1 MRLVSS
7 RFRTT
12 IVVVLALAGLL
23 AATASATAAVRVQVS
38 GSSPRP
44 SVGDRWTLT
53 VKARKDGRTAA
64 GRVRVDV
71 IMDGKVVRTLV
82 NGAPLRGGRWSITQ
96 KWPGI
101 SKGLTMTFRATVSA
115 GGQRGVGSY
124 TVRVRG

>member
-7 RFRTT
+7 RFRALAA
-12 IVVVLALAGLL
+12 VALALTALL
-23 AATASATAAVRVQVS
+23 VTSAAATAAVRVTVS
-38 GSSPRP
+38 GTSPRP

-53 VKARKDGRTAA
+53 VKARKDGKAAA

-71 IMDGKVVRTLV
+71 IMDGKVVRTV
-82 NGAPLRGGRWSITQ
+82 ANGEPLRRGRWTITQ

-101 SKGLTMTFRATVSA
+101 AKGLTMTFRATVTA

-124 TVRVRG
+124 TVKVRG